1 MVRFNELGSYSKG
14 FGKNSSVSAAL
25 ETIGTTGLSSC
36 EELQHCY
43 CHGPC
48 QISPLFLHT
57 SSNTCVGISSAA
69 LEVRH
74 PGMILEFSVF
84 KAMPLIDIII
94 MFFHYYLVSAH

>member
-1 MVRFNELGSYSKG
+1 MSQADPARALVKIAVCLLPLKQLVLLLSLAKSR
-14 FGKNSSVSAAL
+14 SVL
-25 ETIGTTGLSSC
+25 LPRPLSN
-36 EELQHCY
+36 LTY
-43 CHGPC
+43 
-48 QISPLFLHT
+48 LFLHT
-57 SSNTCVGISSAA
+57 SSNTYAGICGSA